1 VRSLVQVQSP
11 RPFSLM
17 PRTLLVCAALTA
29 LLSLRGGPAIAT
41 TVAGT
46 IKGAEAVNVRR
57 GPGPDTPAIVSLHR
71 GAKVQVEARVG
82 QWALVVL
89 ESGERGYV
97 NAAFVEL
104 APGVTIP
111 AAPPPDAA
119 VDTPPPAATPEPT
132 ATGVAAAPPA
142 IDQELAALRE
152 RLATLEASVGQPGA
166 AGAHARAEGAA
177 EPPPVVP
184 TMVEPPASLDVG
196 PSLALAGVGLLVG
209 FLFGTLYGQRQ
220 ERNRRS
226 RVRF

>member
-1 VRSLVQVQSP
+1 
-11 RPFSLM
+11 M
-17 PRTLLVCAALTA
+17 PRTLLVCAAMVA
-29 LLSLRGGPAIAT
+29 LLSLRGGPATAAS
-41 TVAGT
+41 VAGT

-57 GPGPDTPAIVSLHR
+57 GPGPDTPAIVTLHR
-71 GAKVQVEARVG
+71 GAKVQVEERVG
-82 QWALVVL
+82 QWALVRL
-89 ESGERGYV
+89 ASGERGYV

-111 AAPPPDAA
+111 AAPPAEAA
-119 VDTPPPAATPEPT
+119 VDTPPPAETPEPT
-132 ATGVAAAPPA
+132 ATGVAGAPPA
-142 IDQELAALRE
+142 IDRELAALRE

-166 AGAHARAEGAA
+166 GAGSHVRAEGAA
-177 EPPPVVP
+177 EPPPGVP

-196 PSLALAGVGLLVG
+196 PALALAGVGLLVG

>member
-1 VRSLVQVQSP
+1 
-11 RPFSLM
+11 M
-17 PRTLLVCAALTA
+17 LLACAALAA
-29 LLSLRGGPAIAT
+29 LLSLRGGPAVAA

-57 GPGPDTPAIVSLHR
+57 GPGPDTPAIVALHR
-71 GAKVQVEARVG
+71 GAAVQVEARVG

-89 ESGERGYV
+89 PGGERGYV

-111 AAPPPDAA
+111 VAPPTDAA
-119 VDTPPPAATPEPT
+119 VDTPPPAETPEPT
-132 ATGVAAAPPA
+132 ATSVAAAPQA
-142 IDQELAALRE
+142 MDRELAALRE
-152 RLATLEASVGQPGA
+152 RLATLEASVGQPGS
-166 AGAHARAEGAA
+166 AGSHVRSEGAA
-177 EPPPVVP
+177 EPPLGVP
-184 TMVEPPASLDVG
+184 TIVEPPASLDVG

>member
-1 VRSLVQVQSP
+1 
-11 RPFSLM
+11 M
-17 PRTLLVCAALTA
+17 PRTLLVCAALAA
-29 LLSLRGGPAIAT
+29 LLMLRGDPAIAGS
-41 TVAGT
+41 VAGT

-57 GPGPDTPAIVSLHR
+57 GPGPDTPAIVALHR
-71 GAKVQVEARVG
+71 GATVQVEERVG

-89 ESGERGYV
+89 ASGERGYV

-111 AAPPPDAA
+111 AAPPIDAA
-119 VDTPPPAATPEPT
+119 IDTPQAETPEPT

-142 IDQELAALRE
+142 IDRELAALRE
-152 RLATLEASVGQPGA
+152 RLATLEASVGQQGA
-166 AGAHARAEGAA
+166 PAAHVASQGAA
-177 EPPPVVP
+177 EPPPPVVP
-184 TMVEPPASLDVG
+184 TIIEPPASLDVG